1 MYITNLIRVDPNSE
15 NIMLYK
21 IPKSDVNP
29 PLLTKIINKYSE
41 NLVASALTFEYKDEL
56 ETLEAGTYI
65 AYFRE
70 VKYRDVNNIRKEI
83 KEAIIK
89 YVNERKSENNVWDTF
104 INNFDSSKIKIE
116 SKELSST
123 SYIIPRLLNNT
134 LRRIIPKELLCKK
147 EKPGEEIAICL
158 NVTRLNEYYQTIS
171 SIRNEKEKEP
181 LFLFC
186 EVYPKLCYEA
196 QENGCSQF
204 FKVVKHMTLR
214 FQQATDEYTQIYLI
228 LHSYYSRE
236 SDLDLLKIIDYM
248 NSMGLSLELIKDVR
262 VNYIKKG
269 EHTKLCKIESIDKNS
284 LELKYDTH
292 TEKIDLNYLRNN
304 QQSQEKVI
312 LRINPTYRTSR
323 EFIEKYLCKDFDKH
337 KELNADRNPEKYFK
351 TLKNDLEILKSIIGE
366 KIYLSG
372 VYFSIDNFLKVE
384 S

>member
-1 MYITNLIRVDPNSE
+1 MIYR
-15 NIMLYK
+15 

-29 PLLTKIINKYSE
+29 PLLAKIINEYSN
-41 NLVASALTFEYKDEL
+41 NLVASALTFEYKEEL

-65 AYFRE
+65 ACFRE
-70 VKYRDVNNIRKEI
+70 IKYSDVNSIRKEI

-89 YVNERKSENNVWDTF
+89 YVNERMPENNIWNTL
-104 INNFDSSKIKIE
+104 INNLESSKTKIE

-123 SYIIPRLLNNT
+123 SYVIPRLLNNT
-134 LRRIIPKELLCKK
+134 LRRIIPKEFLCKK

-158 NVTRLNEYYQTIS
+158 NVTRLGEYYQTIN
-171 SIRNEKEKEP
+171 SIRTEKEKEP
-181 LFLFC
+181 LFSFC
-186 EVYPKLCYEA
+186 EFYPELCYDT

-204 FKVVKHMTLR
+204 FKVLKRMVLR
-214 FQQATDEYTQIYLI
+214 FQQATDDYTQIYLI

-248 NSMGLSLELIKDVR
+248 NSKGLSLEFIKKVR

-269 EHTKLCKIESIDKNS
+269 EYTKLCEIMSIDKNS
-284 LELKYDTH
+284 LKLKYDAH
-292 TEKIDLNYLRNN
+292 IENIDLNYLRNN
-304 QQSQEKVI
+304 QQTQEKVT
-312 LRINPTYRTSR
+312 LRINPTYRSSR

-337 KELNADRNPEKYFK
+337 KELNDRNPEKYFK
-351 TLKNDLEILKSIIGE
+351 TLKNDLEILRSIIGE

-372 VYFSIDNFLKVE
+372 VYFSIGNFLKLE

>member
-1 MYITNLIRVDPNSE
+1 MYITNLIRVVPNSE
-15 NIMLYK
+15 DIMIYR

-29 PLLTKIINKYSE
+29 PLLAKIINEYSN
-41 NLVASALTFEYKDEL
+41 NLVASALTFEYKEEL

-65 AYFRE
+65 ACFRE
-70 VKYRDVNNIRKEI
+70 IKYSDVNNIREEI

-89 YVNERKSENNVWDTF
+89 YVNERKTENNIWDAL
-104 INNFDSSKIKIE
+104 INNLESSKIKIE

-123 SYIIPRLLNNT
+123 SYVIPRLLNNT

-158 NVTRLNEYYQTIS
+158 NVTRLSEYYQTIS

-186 EVYPKLCYEA
+186 ESYPKLCYDA

-204 FKVVKHMTLR
+204 FKVLKHMALR
-214 FQQATDEYTQIYLI
+214 FQQAIDDDMRIYLI

-236 SDLDLLKIIDYM
+236 SNLDLLKIIDYM
-248 NSMGLSLELIKDVR
+248 NSKGLPLEFIKKVR

-269 EHTKLCKIESIDKNS
+269 EYTKLCEIESIDKNS

-292 TEKIDLNYLRNN
+292 IEKIDLNYLRNN
-304 QQSQEKVI
+304 QQSQEKLI

-337 KELNADRNPEKYFK
+337 KELNDRNPEKYFK
-351 TLKNDLEILKSIIGE
+351 TLKNDLEILRSIIGE

-372 VYFSIDNFLKVE
+372 VYFSIDNFLKLE